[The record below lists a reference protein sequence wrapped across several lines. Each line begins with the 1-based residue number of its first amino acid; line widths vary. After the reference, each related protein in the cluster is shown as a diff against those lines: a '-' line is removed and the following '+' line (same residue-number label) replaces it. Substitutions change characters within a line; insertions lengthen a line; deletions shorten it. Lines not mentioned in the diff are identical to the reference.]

1 MGLIQSAKNK
11 IDDAVKKIIRYQ
23 KGLDKPILTD
33 LDHFNENCMGGIFAG
48 MIITIAGVSGHG
60 KSFLLQRIEESIFN
74 KDLNPD
80 CDDYV
85 LLRCN
90 YEMSVFKLLVRRLR
104 RSLKKSMKEV
114 LFQEIV
120 DEDKIRFKEVAD
132 EERNPNIFY
141 FEEPTD
147 PETWYNTVKEFLQG
161 HTDKKRVVVTID
173 HIALIRDVLRG
184 KKKAMDDLVEYINSL
199 KKEFSNVSFIIL
211 SQMNREIE
219 GRTDIRFLAP
229 QRSDL
234 FNSDTMYQISD
245 IVMVVHNPYKLGR
258 DKYMVVPGLA
268 EDEEG
273 RVKNSKYAYLEEFMT
288 SPENNTTNFDTK
300 GVIFYHY
307 LKMREMEDVENVQD
321 IHIERLTVNSKK
333 KETSKSDFKPKR
345 PEINSSDLFG

>member
-1 MGLIQSAKNK
+1 MGLIQAAKDK
-11 IDDAVKKIIRYQ
+11 IDSAVKKIIRYQ

-48 MIITIAGVSGHG
+48 MIITIAAISGGG
-60 KSFLLQRIEESIFN
+60 KSYFLQRLEESIFN

-80 CDDYV
+80 CDDYA

-114 LFQEIV
+114 LFQEIL
-120 DEDKIRFKEVAD
+120 DEDQSKFKEITD
-132 EERNPNIFY
+132 KERNPNIY
-141 FEEPTD
+141 YLEEPTE
-147 PETWYNTVKEFLQG
+147 PSVWYDTVKEFLQG
-161 HTDKKRVVVTID
+161 HTDKKMVVITID
-173 HIALIRDVLRG
+173 HIALIRDSG
-184 KKKAMDDLVEYINSL
+184 NKKKAMDDFIEYINTL

-211 SQMNREIE
+211 SQLNREIE
-219 GRTDIRFLAP
+219 GRTDVRFLAP

-234 FNSDTMYQISD
+234 YNSDTIYQISD
-245 IVMVVHNPYKLGR
+245 VVLVIHNPYKLGR
-258 DKYMVVPGLA
+258 DKYMVVAGLS
-268 EDEEG
+268 EDEDG
-273 RVKNSKYAYLEEFMT
+273 NVKNSKYAYLEEYML

-321 IHIERLTVNSKK
+321 IHIERLTVNTKK
-333 KETSKSDFKPKR
+333 RETPKSNFKPKR
-345 PEINSSDLFG
+345 PEINSSNLFG